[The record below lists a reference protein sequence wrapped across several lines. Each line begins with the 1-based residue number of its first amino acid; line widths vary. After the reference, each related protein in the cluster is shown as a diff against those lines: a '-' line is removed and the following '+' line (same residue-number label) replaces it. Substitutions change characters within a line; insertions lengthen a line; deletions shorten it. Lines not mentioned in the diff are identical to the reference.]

1 MRMSW
6 GEHPV
11 SSGCARKLIGFVT
24 KVTVFHVIGGKGSA
38 MSTRERTLSGI
49 SLLQRLDP
57 AERARLEKFCTWRT
71 YSRGQVIIE
80 RGSPGAD
87 VIFLV
92 DGVVQIFSLT
102 PGGREVLFGTLA
114 AGEYFGEL
122 AAIDGLP
129 RSAAARARE
138 TALVAILPAIEFR
151 HLLQTHAPIANDV
164 LERVV
169 RLVRAC
175 DDRIMT
181 LSTLT
186 AVQRVYS
193 VLLDMAQPDAAG
205 VGLWV
210 VRPLPPMREIA
221 TIIATSRETVARAI
235 SQIRQRDIVRRKGRN
250 LYILDREKLE
260 EMLRS
265 PE

>member
-1 MRMSW
+1 M
-6 GEHPV
+6 P
-11 SSGCARKLIGFVT
+11 T
-24 KVTVFHVIGGKGSA
+24 K
-38 MSTRERTLSGI
+38 ERTLSGI
-49 SLLQRLDP
+49 SLLQGLDP
-57 AERARLEKFCTWRT
+57 AERARLEKICAWRT
-71 YSRGQVIIE
+71 YRRGQVIIE
-80 RGSPGAD
+80 RGSPGSD

-92 DGVVQIFSLT
+92 DGVIQIFSLT
-102 PGGREVLFGTLA
+102 PGGREVLYGTLA
-114 AGEYFGEL
+114 AGEYCGEL

-138 TALVAILPAIEFR
+138 TALVAIMPAVEFR
-151 HLLQTHAPIANDV
+151 HLLQTHAPIANQV

-169 RLVRAC
+169 KLVRAC
-175 DDRIMT
+175 DDRILT

-193 VLLDMAQPDAAG
+193 ILLDMAQPDAAG

-221 TIIATSRETVARAI
+221 AIIATSRETVARAI
-235 SQIRQRDIVRRKGRN
+235 GHIRQREIVRRRDRN

-260 EMLRS
+260 ELLNS